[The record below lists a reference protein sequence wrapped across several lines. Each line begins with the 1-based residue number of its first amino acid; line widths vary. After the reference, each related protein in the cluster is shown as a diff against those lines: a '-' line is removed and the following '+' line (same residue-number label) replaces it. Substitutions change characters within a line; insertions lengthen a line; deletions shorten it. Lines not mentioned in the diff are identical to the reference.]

1 MVPGPDT
8 GDAPVPRP
16 AAAAARPS
24 DGHRGRASETG
35 IGDGHRKKIWKKSSS
50 RAPGVPI
57 PRAIVRIDSEVPML
71 EQIVFVWFLFTVGAL
86 ILGAMYAADKRH
98 PAHRVV
104 AQENAATVSSAGV
117 PAG

>member
-1 MVPGPDT
+1 
-8 GDAPVPRP
+8 
-16 AAAAARPS
+16 
-24 DGHRGRASETG
+24 
-35 IGDGHRKKIWKKSSS
+35 
-50 RAPGVPI
+50 
-57 PRAIVRIDSEVPML
+57 ML
-71 EQIVFVWFLFTVGAL
+71 EQVVFVWFLFTVGAL